1 MTWAG
6 EYGLY
11 SSDMTIE
18 QVERAEE
25 IARKRMQDE
34 GWKNL
39 RKDQRERIYKA
50 AVIHYIQSGD
60 LEIEDEDL
68 YPLEGY
74 GKHGKH
80 AFSQFARSYINK
92 LAPSIKGI
100 GDRLASG
107 GMGHLNPQ
115 DSIDIEFY
123 NQENWQFSHESDPRY
138 HQRTRPR
145 EIPLE
150 IEEDLDD
157 YFDDDPE
164 DDANENN

>member
-25 IARKRMQDE
+25 QALKRMEDE
-34 GWKNL
+34 GWKSL
-39 RKDQRERIYKA
+39 RKDQREKVYQA

-60 LEIEDEDL
+60 LDIPDEDL

-80 AFSQFARSYINK
+80 RFSQLARSYINK
-92 LAPSIKGI
+92 LELGLVTVKVS
-100 GDRLASG
+100 
-107 GMGHLNPQ
+107 LNPA
-115 DSIDIEFY
+115 
-123 NQENWQFSHESDPRY
+123 P
-138 HQRTRPR
+138 P
-145 EIPLE
+145 
-150 IEEDLDD
+150 
-157 YFDDDPE
+157 
-164 DDANENN
+164 